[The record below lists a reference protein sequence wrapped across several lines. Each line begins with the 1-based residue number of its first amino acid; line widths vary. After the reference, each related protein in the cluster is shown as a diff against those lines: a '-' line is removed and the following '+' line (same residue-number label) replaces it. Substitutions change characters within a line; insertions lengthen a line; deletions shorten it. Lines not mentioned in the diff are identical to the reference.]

1 MGNDEGKEETH
12 LTNEQVQKVV
22 DAENKRLNE
31 ENEAKALRL
40 LRDVRSLTK
49 SIENLSKQRAEIQK
63 QIVELPFDSV
73 TVEDAING
81 FAPIDA

>member
-1 MGNDEGKEETH
+1 M
-12 LTNEQVQKVV
+12 TNEQVQKVV
-22 DAENKRLNE
+22 DAENERLNK
-31 ENEAKALRL
+31 ENEAKALHM

-73 TVEDAING
+73 TVTDAING
-81 FAPIDA
+81 FAPIDT